1 MFKKLQTVFGQ
12 LGAAMVLDMSAFTA
26 ISLELAY
33 LEFRERYSNVNGDR
47 IQGYLTSKNVAAV
60 ATDDTEEE
68 KKEEPPQQ

>member
-33 LEFRERYSNVNGDR
+33 LEFKERYSNVNVDR
-47 IQGYLTSKNVAAV
+47 IQGYLATKNVAAA

-68 KKEEPPQQ
+68 KKQEPPQ